1 MLPLPLP
8 WFPRLFLSEAV
19 SALAV
24 VFAVAVVAVDA
35 AAVFTGAL
43 WFVVVPIP
51 GTVVV
56 LSTMGAIAAAVAAA
70 AASME
75 GETEAVL
82 VAVVVVVVVV
92 AAAAEDTPLLVPV
105 LLLRL
110 PAAAAAIASLL
121 DSLFK
126 ACELFWFVLESI
138 FAINSRCRCI
148 AGWLSLPNL
157 NFEGIS

>member
-1 MLPLPLP
+1 MLPLALP

-35 AAVFTGAL
+35 AAAAAAVFTGAM
-43 WFVVVPIP
+43 WFVVVLIP

-56 LSTMGAIAAAVAAA
+56 LSTIGAIAT
-70 AASME
+70 ASME

-82 VAVVVVVVVV
+82 VAVVVVV

-138 FAINSRCRCI
+138 FAINSRCRCM